1 MEIVLAAFVLTMLTG
16 FVVLLAILRVG
27 IWRQE
32 RAGSLACR
40 PPGLCA
46 AITRRVCGLY
56 ANFPEEAVPAA
67 RSRRADI
74 ESQLVA
80 GDSESAV
87 S

>member
-1 MEIVLAAFVLTMLTG
+1 MEIVLAAFVLTMLTA

-67 RSRRADI
+67 QSGRADT
-74 ESQLVA
+74 ESPLVA